1 MVCTHEGSKEDV
13 KVKHVDQGAKKQK
26 RKRAS
31 CRVHCMA
38 RVGYRFVA
46 GIGYEIYKFIEGHTH
61 KLASEGYQHLLKV
74 HRNIDY
80 GHQFF
85 MAKCF
90 KANIGAVRS
99 FKIYSELVGGVD
111 DAGCRKID
119 FKNHSRDVK
128 SWANGV
134 DVQILIEKFKRKRS
148 ANSDVVSIENYKIF
162 GHAISFD
169 ATYNTIRY
177 ILIFTPFTGKDDH
190 GRCVTFGAG
199 LISREDEES
208 YSWILSTFVKC
219 MGSQPTM
226 IITDQDLGM
235 RAAIAKV
242 LTSSR
247 HRFCM
252 WHITMKMVEKLSVP
266 LRDDPDFKLRF
277 DEVVWSDAYEP
288 CEFEDKWNALIE
300 EFNLVGH
307 KWFDEMFR
315 LRSFWIPAFF
325 RDLHMSALF
334 RTTSLS
340 ESENS
345 FFKRHLN
352 KHASLSELYVLFET
366 AIETQRHDHDAL
378 TLADETCFPELRTI
392 LDIEKHAAPVYTNT
406 IFLEVKKEIQYAS
419 AFCTIPKCIDGT
431 EGHIYDVD
439 EDASCTQFEVERNTG
454 KIHCLQMDKECIVN
468 FQTAIQ
474 SLRKMLQ
481 DFLDEQSKKSCNASS
496 SSFKERLIENFY
508 GSSLPSVVTVFPPDV
523 AKTKG
528 SCSRKKSRLEAEAKR
543 AQKPKRLCKK
553 CNTLGYHD
561 SRNCD
566 KVNAK
571 NKNVSDSDA

>member
-1 MVCTHEGSKEDV
+1 MVCRHEGSKEDV
-13 KVKHVDQGAKKQK
+13 KVKDVDQGAKKQK
-26 RKRAS
+26 RKRLSSRA
-31 CRVHCMA
+31 HCMA
-38 RVGYRFVA
+38 RVGYRIAV
-46 GIGYEIYKFIEGHTH
+46 GIDYEIYKFIEGHTH
-61 KLASEGYQHLLKV
+61 KLASEGYHHLLKV
-74 HRNIDY
+74 HRNLDY

-90 KANIGAVRS
+90 KANICAVRS

-134 DVQILIEKFKRKRS
+134 DVEILLEKFKRKRS
-148 ANSDVVSIENYKIF
+148 ANNAVSIENYKIF
-162 GHAISFD
+162 GQTISFD
-169 ATYNTIRY
+169 AMYNTNRY
-177 ILIFTPFTGKDDH
+177 SLIFTPFTGKDDQ

-235 RAAIAKV
+235 RAAIAK
-242 LTSSR
+242 
-247 HRFCM
+247 
-252 WHITMKMVEKLSVP
+252 LSVP

-288 CEFEDKWNALIE
+288 N
-300 EFNLVGH
+300 
-307 KWFDEMFR
+307 
-315 LRSFWIPAFF
+315 
-325 RDLHMSALF
+325 LHMSALF

-340 ESENS
+340 ESENN

-378 TLADETCFPELRTI
+378 SLADETSFPELRTI
-392 LDIEKHAAPVYTNT
+392 LDIEKHAATVYTNN
-406 IFLEVKKEIQYAS
+406 IFLEVQKEIQYVS
-419 AFCTIPKCIDGT
+419 AYCTIPKCIDDN

-439 EDASCTQFEVERNTG
+439 DDAVVARNLKFKEIPEKYIVYRWTKNVSSIFRKVGQNRFGSSTNNCEANADGLVSLALNCIGIVEGNV
-454 KIHCLQMDKECIVN
+454 E
-468 FQTAIQ
+468 AIQ

-508 GSSLPSVVTVFPPDV
+508 D
-523 AKTKG
+523 
-528 SCSRKKSRLEAEAKR
+528 
-543 AQKPKRLCKK
+543 
-553 CNTLGYHD
+553 
-561 SRNCD
+561 
-566 KVNAK
+566 
-571 NKNVSDSDA
+571 